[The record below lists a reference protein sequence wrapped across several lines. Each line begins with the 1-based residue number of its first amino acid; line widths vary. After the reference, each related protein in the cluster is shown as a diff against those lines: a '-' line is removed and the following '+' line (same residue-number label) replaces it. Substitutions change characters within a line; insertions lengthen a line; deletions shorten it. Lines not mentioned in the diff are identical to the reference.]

1 MVNRSRNALQA
12 LLDGLFPSYCELCDL
27 ATTGALPLC
36 EDCRGELPLNRPAC
50 PRCALPVPASVL
62 PGTLCGQCLAAAP
75 PFTHTLAP
83 YLYEEYLAFL
93 VARWKYQRQPQLSA
107 LLADLWLAVAA
118 PATDID
124 LLVPVPLH
132 WRRAWR
138 RGYNQAALLCDEL
151 LQRRPAHPSSAAREP
166 PVEILLDVDREYRER
181 AARGELRKI
190 APRRFNPE
198 GRSWLPIL
206 HAQRGD
212 WQLTALFS
220 NTARAHELGR
230 TRDWVVLYYHS
241 DHDAE
246 RQCTVVTETH
256 GRRKGQRVVRG
267 REAEC

>member
-1 MVNRSRNALQA
+1 MLGRV
-12 LLDGLFPSYCELCDL
+12 
-27 ATTGALPLC
+27 
-36 EDCRGELPLNRPAC
+36 
-50 PRCALPVPASVL
+50 
-62 PGTLCGQCLAAAP
+62 
-75 PFTHTLAP
+75 
-83 YLYEEYLAFL
+83 
-93 VARWKYQRQPQLSA
+93 
-107 LLADLWLAVAA
+107 
-118 PATDID
+118 
-124 LLVPVPLH
+124 
-132 WRRAWR
+132 R
-138 RGYNQAALLCDEL
+138 RGRFDTTADG
-151 LQRRPAHPSSAAREP
+151 PG
-166 PVEILLDVDREYRER
+166 VGILLEVDREYREK
-181 AARGELRKI
+181 ADAGGLPTI

-230 TRDWVVLYYHS
+230 TGDWVVLYYHS